1 MCNFAELEII
11 LKRLNKFKKKDITIL
26 HCISSYPAEKRN
38 LNLNLIDKISNNFN
52 CKVGYSGHETGL
64 SVSYAA
70 AMMGISSL
78 ERHIT
83 LDRSMYGTD
92 QSASVEPNGM
102 RILISNINDMLLA
115 LGEAKVGH
123 ILKEEI
129 AIAKKLRSH
138 IKKRN

>member
-1 MCNFAELEII
+1 
-11 LKRLNKFKKKDITIL
+11 
-26 HCISSYPAEKRN
+26 
-38 LNLNLIDKISNNFN
+38 
-52 CKVGYSGHETGL
+52 
-64 SVSYAA
+64 
-70 AMMGISSL
+70 MMGISSL

-115 LGEAKVGH
+115 QIAKVGH

-138 IKKRN
+138 IKREIKKSLFF

>member
-1 MCNFAELEII
+1 MHCVSTYPMKTQDANLATISE
-11 LKRLNKFKKKDITIL
+11 LKRI
-26 HCISSYPAEKRN
+26 
-38 LNLNLIDKISNNFN
+38 FN
-52 CKVGYSGHETGL
+52 CNVGYSGHETGL

-123 ILKEEI
+123 ILKEEF
-129 AIAKKLRSH
+129 AIAKNCVL
-138 IKKRN
+138 I